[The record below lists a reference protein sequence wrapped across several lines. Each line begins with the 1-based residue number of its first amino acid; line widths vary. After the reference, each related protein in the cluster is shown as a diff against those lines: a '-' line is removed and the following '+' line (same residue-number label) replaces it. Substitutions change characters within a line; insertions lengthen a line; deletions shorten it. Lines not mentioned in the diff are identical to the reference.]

1 MVVVVNSNMMNQ
13 TAAGTSKAIK
23 LIGEIA
29 ISVTLINDL
38 TNLEKIRDYINSLL
52 ITPLNPKAFE
62 EDQTMKRIKKD
73 CVKQIIKEAE
83 ENKGILIEDIQKKS
97 KIEKEELDR
106 IIKRLLEE
114 GDIYEHRPGKVR
126 WLG

>member
-1 MVVVVNSNMMNQ
+1 MMNQ